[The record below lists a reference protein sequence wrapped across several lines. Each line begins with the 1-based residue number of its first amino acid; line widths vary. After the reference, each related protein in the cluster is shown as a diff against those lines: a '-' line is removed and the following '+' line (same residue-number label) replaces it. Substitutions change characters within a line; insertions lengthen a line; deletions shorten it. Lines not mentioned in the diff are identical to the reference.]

1 MRCHIGMQAH
11 RIVQPRLDM
20 ARAMGSRTVKRAYAE
35 ADRFDT
41 ALEVGAHGRRE
52 KAELIFIGRLH
63 PDDLTRCEDKGAQV
77 ERRVRTVGRN
87 VVTVRLDHCIDRLQE
102 PLLWKG
108 RHLQIRRRV
117 VHARRIEIGTE
128 RHNMPVH
135 RLIGL

>member
-1 MRCHIGMQAH
+1 MRCHIGMQTH
-11 RIVQPRLDM
+11 RIVQSCLDM
-20 ARAMGSRTVKRAYAE
+20 ARTVGSRTVKRAHAE
-35 ADRFDT
+35 ADWLDA

-63 PDDLTRCEDKGAQV
+63 TDDLTRCEDKGAQV

-102 PLLWKG
+102 TFLWKG

-117 VHARRIEIGTE
+117 IHARRIEIGTE